1 MKLRK
6 ALVAASVMAAL
17 GLSSAAHAFTED
29 TGYTGHNGTVN
40 FSGTVTD
47 LTPKWM
53 WEVVNAGTPY
63 TYDININ
70 LGTSANGK
78 TTFAYTANPAIPFL
92 QGYLKDKAPN
102 GGQALQPVV
111 TLGLAGQELAL
122 VSGTLNTANPTLSVK
137 ATGTMADQTTQVDGL
152 VTFTLAQAGVIAAKE
167 GSVAK
172 IQPAAFLTGIEGGAA
187 PSNGPAVVNG
197 TGEYGTALDEAV
209 TMLAT
214 ATDYAAS
221 EYAAKTLDKSKVWNA
236 ASMSS
241 YDVKDIFAGYSSR
254 ISDVKTI
261 WDATGVPATWTAN
274 IGVTVT
280 HQ

>member
-29 TGYTGHNGTVN
+29 TAYAGHNGTVK

-63 TYDININ
+63 DYDINRS
-70 LGTSANGK
+70 LGSSANGK
-78 TTFAYTANPAIPFL
+78 TTFSYTANQPITFL

-111 TLGLAGQELAL
+111 ELGLADQNLAL
-122 VSGTLNTANPTLSVK
+122 VSGTMSAADPTLSVK
-137 ATGTMADQTTQVDGL
+137 ATGTMPDQSTQVEGL
-152 VTFTLAQAGVIAAKE
+152 VTFKLAQAGVIAGTEAGVE
-167 GSVAK
+167 K
-172 IQPAAFLTGIEGGAA
+172 IQPAAFLTGIMGGAA
-187 PSNGPAVVNG
+187 PSNGPAVANG
-197 TGEYGTALDEAV
+197 TGEYGTALTDAAAL
-209 TMLAT
+209 LAN

-221 EYAAKTLDKSKVWNA
+221 PYAAKNLDKSKVWA
-236 ASMSS
+236 ANSIGN
-241 YDVKDIFAGYSSR
+241 YDVKAIYAAYSSR
-254 ISDVKTI
+254 ISEVKTI
-261 WDATGVPATWTAN
+261 WTDSEVPATWTAN

>member
-6 ALVAASVMAAL
+6 KLVAASVTAVL

-29 TGYTGHNGTVN
+29 TAYAGHNGTVK

-63 TYDININ
+63 DYDINKS
-70 LGTSANGK
+70 LGTTASGK
-78 TTFAYTANPAIPFL
+78 TTFAYTGNPAITFL
-92 QGYLKDKAPN
+92 QGYMKNKAPN

-111 TLGLAGQELAL
+111 TLGLADQNLAL
-122 VSGTLNTANPTLSVK
+122 VTGTLNSAAPTLSVK
-137 ATGTMADQTTQVDGL
+137 AKGTMPDTTTQVEGL
-152 VTFTLAQAGVIAAKE
+152 VTFTLAQAGVIAAKD

-172 IQPAAFLTGIEGGAA
+172 IQPAAFMTGIDGGTA
-187 PSNGPAVVNG
+187 PSNGPAVANG
-197 TGEYGTALDEAV
+197 TGEYSTALDEAV
-209 TMLAT
+209 AMLAN
-214 ATDYAAS
+214 ANDYATS
-221 EYAAKTLDKSKVWNA
+221 EYTSKALDKSKVWNA
-236 ASMSS
+236 ASMSN
-241 YDVKDIFAGYSSR
+241 YAVKDIFAGYSSR
-254 ISDVKTI
+254 ISNVKTI
-261 WDATGVPATWTAN
+261 WNETEVPATWTAN